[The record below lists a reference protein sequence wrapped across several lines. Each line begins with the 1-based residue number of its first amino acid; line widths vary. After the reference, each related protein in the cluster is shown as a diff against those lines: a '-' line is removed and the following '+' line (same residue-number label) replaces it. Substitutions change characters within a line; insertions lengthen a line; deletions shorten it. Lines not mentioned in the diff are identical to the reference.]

1 MSDKY
6 IWDDKSPE
14 LFVEALNSPSIQYMV
29 HNFKNKLYDK
39 EIVDDAAK
47 DLNSIILKAADKS
60 VRKKINKFKSK
71 KNKQVKR
78 HKEWFTPS
86 LILLKREVGHK
97 FSQNPSNPFLRGSF
111 FKCLQTYRKARKSQM
126 CKYNQESIE
135 KLDSL
140 LYMNKNQRPTGNF

>member
-47 DLNSIILKAADKS
+47 DLNSIIPKAADKS
-60 VRKKINKFKSK
+60 VRKKINRFKSK

-78 HKEWFTPS
+78 HNRMVYTQFNIT
-86 LILLKREVGHK
+86 
-97 FSQNPSNPFLRGSF
+97 
-111 FKCLQTYRKARKSQM
+111 
-126 CKYNQESIE
+126 
-135 KLDSL
+135 
-140 LYMNKNQRPTGNF
+140 